1 MVIKWLF
8 SNQRICSCG
17 YFCFVWLDSS
27 ELVNANNRWQDK
39 KETDEI
45 FVGFCLL
52 FKLKQQKVVIMLDKN
67 MNTHHSEEKKT
78 KTQY

>member
-1 MVIKWLF
+1 MTSQNK
-8 SNQRICSCG
+8 
-17 YFCFVWLDSS
+17 
-27 ELVNANNRWQDK
+27 
-39 KETDEI
+39 TDEI

-78 KTQY
+78 KT